1 MYELLS
7 TVLTFNDSMM
17 MEYDVS
23 VLLVHRTFRIFPDID
38 HIYFSCDKADPLIQR
53 GKGII

>member
-23 VLLVHRTFRIFPDID
+23 VLLVHRTFRIFRDID
-38 HIYFSCDKADPLIQR
+38 HIYFSCDEADPLIQR
-53 GKGII
+53 GKDII